1 MRSKPL
7 PINAVTSSRSHW
19 RQRPESPEFCD
30 EVCDVVPPG
39 TSATLIVI
47 LFTGGTIAMRQ
58 DASGTVPSLNA
69 QEIINATRGIDL
81 VTGVETEEWGSY
93 PGPHMTVERMW
104 SLRNRIREHIDRPEV
119 TGVVVTHGTDT
130 LEESAYLVARS
141 LPADK
146 PVVFTGA
153 MRTVSDLGWDG
164 PANLLESVRVA
175 ASPETRGFGAMV
187 VISGQIFAAFDVT
200 KTNTHLLDA
209 FESPGFGPLG
219 VLDEGELVMHREMP
233 PMPEI
238 IDPPELAAPI
248 DIIFVAAGSDA
259 RLLDASREC
268 ARGVV
273 VAAMGRGNV
282 PPALVPAI
290 ERWIAEGKPVVLTSR
305 TQGGRVGHTYGY
317 AGGGKRLEEIG
328 AIFGGSKRAQQA
340 RIDLMLAL
348 GAGMSMSG
356 IREMFTD
363 G

>member
-1 MRSKPL
+1 M
-7 PINAVTSSRSHW
+7 
-19 RQRPESPEFCD
+19 
-30 EVCDVVPPG
+30 
-39 TSATLIVI
+39 IVI
-47 LFTGGTIAMRQ
+47 IFTGGTIAMRNDPGGAGAVQ
-58 DASGTVPSLNA
+58 SLNA
-69 QEIINATRGIDL
+69 EEILAATRGIRE

-104 SLRNRIREHIDRPEV
+104 ALRNRIREHLARPDV

-141 LPADK
+141 LPAEK

-187 VISGQIFAAFDVT
+187 VISGQIFAALDAT

-219 VLDEGELVMHREMP
+219 VLDEGELIVHREMP
-233 PMPEI
+233 PMPPI
-238 IDPPELAAPI
+238 IDPAELAMPV

-259 RLLDASREC
+259 RLLDASREA

-273 VAAMGRGNV
+273 IAAMGRGNV

-290 ERWIAEGKPVVLTSR
+290 ERWIADSKPVVLTSR

-317 AGGGKRLEEIG
+317 AGGGRRLEELG
-328 AIFGGSKRAQQA
+328 VIFGGYRRAQQA
-340 RIDLMLAL
+340 RVDLMLAL
-348 GAGMSMSG
+348 GAGMTPG
-356 IREMFTD
+356 AIREMFRD
-363 G
+363 N

>member
-1 MRSKPL
+1 M
-7 PINAVTSSRSHW
+7 
-19 RQRPESPEFCD
+19 
-30 EVCDVVPPG
+30 
-39 TSATLIVI
+39 IVI
-47 LFTGGTIAMRQ
+47 IFTGGTIAMRN
-58 DASGTVPSLNA
+58 DPGGPGTVPSLNA
-69 QEIINATRGIDL
+69 DEILAATRGIRA

-104 SLRNRIREHIDRPEV
+104 ALRNRIREHIARPEV

-141 LPADK
+141 LPAEK

-187 VISGQIFAAFDVT
+187 VISGQIFAALDAT

-219 VLDEGELVMHREMP
+219 VLDEGELIVHREMP
-233 PMPEI
+233 PMPPV
-238 IDPPELAAPI
+238 IDPAELATPV

-259 RLLDASREC
+259 RLLDASRES

-273 VAAMGRGNV
+273 IAAMGRGNV

-290 ERWIAEGKPVVLTSR
+290 ERWIDEAKPVVLTSR

-317 AGGGKRLEEIG
+317 AGGGRRLQELG
-328 AIFGGSKRAQQA
+328 VIFGGYRRAQQA
-340 RIDLMLAL
+340 RLDLMLAL
-348 GAGMSMSG
+348 GAGMTMG
-356 IREMFTD
+356 AIRDMFRD
-363 G
+363 N